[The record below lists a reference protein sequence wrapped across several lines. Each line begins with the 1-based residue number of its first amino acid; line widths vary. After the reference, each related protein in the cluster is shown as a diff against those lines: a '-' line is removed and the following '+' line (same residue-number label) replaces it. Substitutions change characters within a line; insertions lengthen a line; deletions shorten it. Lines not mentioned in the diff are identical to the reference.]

1 MTDNGSELKHII
13 LKKYDI
19 YKDKLLILSKNI
31 DNEKIKDIL
40 KTEDIN
46 TILNFLYDLYN
57 EDKFMFYKLC
67 SIEQIELGDLI
78 FERGNLNGIDIIYQ
92 NMVAKKQRKISKTQ
106 KLRKLESY
114 YKIKR
119 ILAKNNYE
127 KIKQT
132 IESNYQI
139 EKCKIMD
146 NNDYIPDEWIIL

>member
-1 MTDNGSELKHII
+1 MTDKGSELKQII

-31 DNEKIKDIL
+31 DNEEIKDIF
-40 KTEDIN
+40 KTGDID
-46 TILNFLYDLYN
+46 TILNLLYDLYN

-78 FERGNLNGIDIIYQ
+78 FEHGNLNGIDIIYQ
-92 NMVAKKQRKISKTQ
+92 NMVAKKQRKISKSQ
-106 KLRKLESY
+106 KLRKLELY

>member
-1 MTDNGSELKHII
+1 MTDKGSELKQII

-31 DNEKIKDIL
+31 DNEKIKDIF
-40 KTEDIN
+40 KTGDID
-46 TILNFLYDLYN
+46 TILNLLYDLYN

-78 FERGNLNGIDIIYQ
+78 FEHGNLNGIDIIYQ
-92 NMVAKKQRKISKTQ
+92 NMVAKKQRKISKSQ
-106 KLRKLESY
+106 KLRKLELY

-139 EKCKIMD
+139 EKLKIMG

>member
-1 MTDNGSELKHII
+1 MTDKGSELKQII

-31 DNEKIKDIL
+31 DNEEIKDIF
-40 KTEDIN
+40 KTGDID
-46 TILNFLYDLYN
+46 TILNLLYDLYN

-78 FERGNLNGIDIIYQ
+78 FEHGNLNGIDIIYQ
-92 NMVAKKQRKISKTQ
+92 NMVAKKQRKISKSQ
-106 KLRKLESY
+106 KLRKLELY

-139 EKCKIMD
+139 EKLKIMG

>member
-1 MTDNGSELKHII
+1 
-13 LKKYDI
+13 
-19 YKDKLLILSKNI
+19 
-31 DNEKIKDIL
+31 
-40 KTEDIN
+40 
-46 TILNFLYDLYN
+46 
-57 EDKFMFYKLC
+57 MFYKLC

-78 FERGNLNGIDIIYQ
+78 FEYGNLNGIDIIYQ
-92 NMVAKKQRKISKTQ
+92 NMISKKQRKISKTQ

-139 EKCKIMD
+139 EKLKIMG

>member
-1 MTDNGSELKHII
+1 
-13 LKKYDI
+13 
-19 YKDKLLILSKNI
+19 
-31 DNEKIKDIL
+31 
-40 KTEDIN
+40 
-46 TILNFLYDLYN
+46 
-57 EDKFMFYKLC
+57 MFYKLC

-78 FERGNLNGIDIIYQ
+78 FEHGNLNGIDIIYQ

-106 KLRKLESY
+106 KLRKLELY

>member
-31 DNEKIKDIL
+31 DNEEIKDIF
-40 KTEDIN
+40 KTGDID
-46 TILNFLYDLYN
+46 TILNLLYDLYN

-78 FERGNLNGIDIIYQ
+78 FEHGNLNGIDIIYQ
-92 NMVAKKQRKISKTQ
+92 NMVAKKQRKISKSQ
-106 KLRKLESY
+106 KLRKLELY

-139 EKCKIMD
+139 EKLKIMG

>member
-31 DNEKIKDIL
+31 DNEEIKDIF
-40 KTEDIN
+40 KTGDID
-46 TILNFLYDLYN
+46 TILNLLYDLYN

-78 FERGNLNGIDIIYQ
+78 FEHGNLNGIDIIYQ
-92 NMVAKKQRKISKTQ
+92 NMVAKKQRKISKSQ
-106 KLRKLESY
+106 KLRKLELY